1 MPAAMP
7 LRRLQKD
14 HALIL
19 LNVEEFLSLQSQ
31 GFLAMPERHREHF
44 VKVMRRAGSWQ
55 AFVGDG
61 SGRLLAVTVDKGT
74 LRLNEAQSEIT
85 SKSRQQKLT
94 LVQAW
99 IKPKALSLVLQKAGE
114 LGADQIHLI
123 ECERSHSA
131 HEKPARMEAVVENAC
146 MQAYNPVRP
155 RITTGSLADYLK
167 APDAGMLFGDLTA
180 EQQIS
185 GVRRETGDNRGFI
198 NGPEGGFSETELA
211 ALRQVGTPVLLSENV
226 LRSETAAI
234 FALGYLGLLP

>member
-61 SGRLLAVTVDKGT
+61 SGRLLAATAGKDT
-74 LRLNEAQSEIT
+74 LHLDEPPSEI
-85 SKSRQQKLT
+85 SVNARKHKLT

-99 IKPKALSLVLQKAGE
+99 IKPKALSLVLQKAG
-114 LGADQIHLI
+114 
-123 ECERSHSA
+123 
-131 HEKPARMEAVVENAC
+131 
-146 MQAYNPVRP
+146 
-155 RITTGSLADYLK
+155 
-167 APDAGMLFGDLTA
+167 
-180 EQQIS
+180 
-185 GVRRETGDNRGFI
+185 
-198 NGPEGGFSETELA
+198 
-211 ALRQVGTPVLLSENV
+211 
-226 LRSETAAI
+226 
-234 FALGYLGLLP
+234 